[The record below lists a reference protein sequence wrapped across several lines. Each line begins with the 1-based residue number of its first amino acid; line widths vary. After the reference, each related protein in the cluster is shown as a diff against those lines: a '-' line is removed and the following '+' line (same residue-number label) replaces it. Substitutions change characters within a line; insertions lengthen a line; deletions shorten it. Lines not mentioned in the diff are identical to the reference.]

1 MDLAGCLMLTD
12 DNWLFLLKQTVALPI
27 RGEGKTSH
35 PPLLKPLTLLH
46 FRWKKQSVCFGV
58 EEMNVTIGIGGGNFL
73 TDNLFQCI
81 PSCSFSTQPMM
92 MFDSL
97 QRPTYPNRLWTAHP
111 KGKSTQVLHLIGG
124 PAELC
129 CSPMPWNPLTD
140 MAWGQATAWMAVIL
154 QALPC
159 VAIFMPPSSLW
170 ETLGDSHKFV
180 IHHRLHSRLNA
191 IFPQRGFIKRKF
203 MP

>member
-1 MDLAGCLMLTD
+1 
-12 DNWLFLLKQTVALPI
+12 
-27 RGEGKTSH
+27 
-35 PPLLKPLTLLH
+35 
-46 FRWKKQSVCFGV
+46 
-58 EEMNVTIGIGGGNFL
+58 MNVTIGIGGGNFL

-81 PSCSFSTQPMM
+81 PSCSFSTQPMT
-92 MFDSL
+92 MFDPL
-97 QRPTYPNRLWTAHP
+97 QCPAYPNQLWTAHP

-129 CSPMPWNPLTD
+129 CSPVLWNPLTD